1 MKKKIGEKYLLLAP
15 LVRGRKG
22 EYKKEILEM
31 IKKGF
36 QRFKIDEKIYK
47 SDDLPQLDKKFKH
60 NIDVVIDRIEII

>member
-22 EYKKEILEM
+22 EYKKEISEM

-36 QRFKIDEKIYK
+36 QRFKIDKKKYL
-47 SDDLPQLDKKFKH
+47 SDELPELD
-60 NIDVVIDRIEII
+60 